1 MKVEAAGK
9 EIGKLTKFRIY
20 DLRFTQALKY
30 LTFAEPYSKS
40 YLTNYLSTEIGFRLL
55 QRQTTNTIVI

>member
-1 MKVEAAGK
+1 MKVEAVGK

-20 DLRFTQALKY
+20 DLPKLRKY

-55 QRQTTNTIVI
+55 QR